1 MLKTLLPETLARGM
15 NIYYRGYVIHEDIRS
30 VYYTIYG
37 MRPDRQELANS
48 GTSRQAMEWID
59 RRIAEQGAPS
69 LLVWPSLFTKTPL
82 SGIASNLRT
91 G

>member
-1 MLKTLLPETLARGM
+1 MLETLLPETLSHGM

-37 MRPDRQELANS
+37 MRPNRQELDSA
-48 GTSRQAMEWID
+48 GTSRRAMEWID
-59 RRIAEQGAPS
+59 RRIAEQGTPS

-82 SGIASNLRT
+82 SALARH
-91 G
+91 